1 MMTEQYQKNNSE
13 NNKNVK
19 GINVSIAEVN
29 ADSPDPIV
37 PGEGN
42 RNFDDPVTSN
52 KEEFSDQLE

>member
-1 MMTEQYQKNNSE
+1 MSEQYHKNNSE

-19 GINVSIAEVN
+19 GIKVSFAEVN
-29 ADSPDPIV
+29 ADSTDPIV

-52 KEEFSDQLE
+52 KEEFSDQLD